1 MIDMLIKVEYKGEI
15 RTFRDYDTRAKF
27 NEHKKKVGKT
37 KNGFKVISVE
47 NIGSQSIAK
56 QLINK

>member
-1 MIDMLIKVEYKGEI
+1 MLIKVEYKGEI